1 MDIYECEA
9 RFKFDIIPGP
19 NNIRQISRELA
30 KRTTDD
36 IERQYYGD
44 RTINFNGLQDK
55 VEREY
60 NDIFELIANEINY
73 DLTYGNLF
81 ADIGYESNVPEQLG
95 FTSINLFDLSID
107 YESITG
113 NYGWVDSIVRLAA
126 DKIIRYYLDHEDYMQ
141 RIDLD
146 LISFG
151 NLSFRLNAD
160 YIRQVVDIDY
170 DIVVTD
176 L

>member
-1 MDIYECEA
+1 MDIYECEV
-9 RFKFDIIPGP
+9 RFKFDIIP
-19 NNIRQISRELA
+19 NSYNINKISRELA
-30 KRTTDD
+30 KITTDD
-36 IERQYYGD
+36 VARQYCND
-44 RTINFNGLQDK
+44 RTINFDGLQDK
-55 VEREY
+55 AEREY
-60 NDIFELIANEINY
+60 NAIFELIANEINY
-73 DLTYGNLF
+73 DLTNGDLF
-81 ADIGYESNVPEQLG
+81 ADIGYETNVPGQLG

-170 DIVVTD
+170 DIAIRD

>member
-1 MDIYECEA
+1 MDIYECEV
-9 RFKFDIIPGP
+9 RFKFDIMP
-19 NNIRQISRELA
+19 NSYNIDKISRELA

-36 IERQYYGD
+36 AARQYYND
-44 RTINFNGLQDK
+44 RTINFDGLQDK

-60 NDIFELIANEINY
+60 NAIFELIANEINY
-73 DLTYGNLF
+73 DLTNGDLF
-81 ADIGYESNVPEQLG
+81 ADIGYETNVPGQLG
-95 FTSINLFDLSID
+95 FTSINLYDLSID

-113 NYGWVDSIVRLAA
+113 NYGWVDAIVRTSA
-126 DKIIRYYLDHEDYMQ
+126 DKIIERYLRCEDYMK

-151 NLSFRLNAD
+151 NLSFRLNED
-160 YIRQVVDIDY
+160 YITQVVDINY
-170 DIVVTD
+170 DITIID